1 MIPNHFT
8 HVFYGFLDIQ
18 PSGEVVLA
26 DPYAD
31 LNKHFPG
38 DTWTDPGNNVYGCTK
53 QMYMIKQQNRYMNT
67 LLSIGGWTYRHKF
80 AGPASTAAG
89 RKAFASSAVEHLKNL
104 GFDGIDVDWE
114 VSGGIL
120 LRGYY

>member
-1 MIPNHFT
+1 MPDDLIPNHFT
-8 HVFYGFLDIQ
+8 HVFYAFLDIK

-31 LNKHFPG
+31 ISKHFPG
-38 DTWTDPGNNVYGCTK
+38 DSWTDPGNNVYGCVK
-53 QMYMIKQQNRYMNT
+53 QLYEIKQKNRHMNT

-80 AGPASTAAG
+80 AGPASTASG
-89 RKAFASSAVEHLKNL
+89 RKTFATSAVNHLKNL

-114 VSGGIL
+114 VSTW
-120 LRGYY
+120 